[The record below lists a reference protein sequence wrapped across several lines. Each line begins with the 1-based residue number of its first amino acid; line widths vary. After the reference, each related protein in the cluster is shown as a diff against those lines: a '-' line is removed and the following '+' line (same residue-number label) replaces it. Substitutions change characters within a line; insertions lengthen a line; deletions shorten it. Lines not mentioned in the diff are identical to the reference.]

1 MGGGGDKKIMR
12 DLLERVLNGDK
23 KKRESQKKTKCERE
37 RKKRRRKKSVTKK
50 EQDRLQDWNKELGPI
65 L

>member
-23 KKRESQKKTKCERE
+23 KERKSKRRSAKEREKREDEKK
-37 RKKRRRKKSVTKK
+37 V
-50 EQDRLQDWNKELGPI
+50 
-65 L
+65 